1 MAALAVSGLGALN
14 SAGQPGGGGMPV
26 VVTPIVEREIPA
38 TVRLVGTV
46 TADRSAVVA
55 SEVGGI
61 IARFESDRGT
71 YLRSGQTICVLDSAV
86 AELKLAE
93 AQAQLGSVRARLAEL
108 ENGTREE
115 ELRRWEASQAEAQA
129 LYDKWDFERKRI
141 AKLYEGGQSN
151 EKERHDTEMEYL
163 AASRRLAAIKAQ
175 LDEARNGPRPEAIA
189 RARHD
194 VAAAQALVSRLA
206 RDVEKT
212 TVAAPFDGFVV
223 EKRTEVGEWIE
234 AGGAVCEFVALD
246 RVRVR
251 ADVPE
256 AAIAHARVGSEA
268 TVEVEALGRIVA
280 GAVSRVIPRAAPTA
294 RTFPVEIDVANAD
307 HALLPGMFVWAHV
320 SAGPSSKRL
329 MVSKDALVTRGG
341 VRQIFVVREGAG
353 GMQMA
358 TPIAVETGLERAGE
372 IEIRT
377 GEAAAG
383 DLVVIR
389 ANERLYGPTPVAFLP
404 AASQPAGVAGA
415 GGGVGSR
422 GS

>member
-1 MAALAVSGLGALN
+1 MAALAVSGLAALN

-93 AQAQLGSVRARLAEL
+93 AQAQLGSVQARLAEL

-129 LYDKWDFERKRI
+129 LYDKWEFERKRI

-251 ADVPE
+251 VDVPE
-256 AAIAHARVGSEA
+256 AAIAHARIGSEA
-268 TVEVEALGRIVA
+268 TVEVEALGRIVPA
-280 GAVSRVIPRAAPTA
+280 AVSRVIPRAAPAA

-320 SAGPSSKRL
+320 SAGPLSKRL

-341 VRQIFVVREGAG
+341 VRQVFVVREEAG
-353 GMQMA
+353 GMRMA

-389 ANERLYGPTPVAFLP
+389 ANERLHGPTPVALLP

-415 GGGVGSR
+415 GGAVGSR